1 MELGAAMHPIP
12 VISGEIM
19 EYTTYQQIY
28 QALQTEVYN
37 RCILP
42 SNKFGIGCYYHIE
55 AVVRNAELLA
65 EKFHADKETVMIAA
79 WLHDIA
85 SVTDYSLYEEH
96 HIHGAEIASS
106 LLTQMQYDTQ
116 KIPLIQACIRNHRG
130 SVPGAKVS
138 AEELCIADADA
149 ISHFDSVPSLL
160 YLAYVERGMS
170 ISEGIDFVRG
180 KLERSYR
187 KLSPA
192 SKDFYFDKY
201 QNVMAILK

>member
-1 MELGAAMHPIP
+1 
-12 VISGEIM
+12 M
-19 EYTTYQQIY
+19 EYTTYQAMY
-28 QALQTEVYN
+28 QVLQTEVYN

-55 AVVRNAELLA
+55 AVVKNAELLA
-65 EKFHADKETVMIAA
+65 EKFHADKEIVMIAA

-96 HIHGAEIASS
+96 HIHSAEIAHS
-106 LLTQMQYDTQ
+106 LLTKMQYPVQ
-116 KIPLIQACIRNHRG
+116 KIPLIQDCIRNHRG
-130 SVPGAKVS
+130 SVPGAKIS
-138 AEELCIADADA
+138 AEELSVADADA

-192 SKDFYFDKY
+192 SKEFYHQKF
-201 QNVMAILK
+201 QNVMDMLK